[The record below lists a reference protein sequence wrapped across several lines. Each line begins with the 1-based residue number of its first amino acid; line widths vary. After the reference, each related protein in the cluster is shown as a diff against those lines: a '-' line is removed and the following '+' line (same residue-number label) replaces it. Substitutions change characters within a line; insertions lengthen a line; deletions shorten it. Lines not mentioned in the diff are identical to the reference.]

1 MAEVRFTLR
10 GEKNEVTF
18 SPIEN
23 NDGSIV
29 LYGRTSDGNE
39 KRIPITVENDI
50 FKLEDSDNLFEENKD
65 IIQERLLGLT
75 QEWLDKKS
83 SGIENDIDEDPYSTA
98 KPGYSPD
105 QIFVENKPFSIPQL
119 IQFIN
124 EGDIEISPN
133 FQRHFVWDKT
143 RQSRLIESIFLGLPL
158 PSIYFSQ
165 YKDGRLSIVDGL
177 QRLNTIKDFSDNK
190 LRLTNLEYL
199 TECNGHTYKEL
210 EGILS
215 PLRMRKFKQTQIM
228 GFVIDYRSPSAL
240 KFDLFKRLNTGG
252 KPLNSQEIRNCL
264 SRPHLQKAL
273 QEMATCPEFLEATDH
288 SVNDTRMAAQELVLR
303 FMYFFDKYSDTN
315 PIGDYSGRIDD
326 ELDNYIDRLNDLN
339 SYNSYIDHFKR
350 ALKSSFRIFGEYA
363 FRKIT
368 PEYKESRRTSINKLL
383 FTTTTVLLA
392 RHQSDYAARIDSI
405 SESDWSVAD
414 QLAWSIQHD
423 NRLFSALTWSTNA
436 KENFSIV
443 YPAIKQLFDQH
454 LPRV

>member
-1 MAEVRFTLR
+1 MAEVRFTLK
-10 GEKNEVTF
+10 GEINEVMF
-18 SPIEN
+18 SPVADDN
-23 NDGSIV
+23 SIV
-29 LYGRTSDGNE
+29 LYGKATDGKE
-39 KRIPITVENDI
+39 RRIPLSI
-50 FKLEDSDNLFEENKD
+50 DNGILSLKESNPFEESD
-65 IIQERLLGLT
+65 EIVRERLLGLA
-75 QEWLDKKS
+75 QEWLDAKS
-83 SGIENDIDEDPYSTA
+83 SGIENDIEEDPYKIT

-105 QIFVENKPFSIPQL
+105 EIFVENKPFSIPQL

-190 LRLTNLEYL
+190 LRLSNLEYL
-199 TECNGHTYKEL
+199 VECNGHTYTEL

-215 PLRMRKFKQTQIM
+215 PLRMRRFKQTQIM

-273 QEMATCPEFLEATDH
+273 QEMATCQEFVDATDK

-303 FMYFFDKYSDTN
+303 FMYFYDKYTDSN
-315 PIGDYSGRIDD
+315 PIGEYSGRIDD
-326 ELDNYIDRLNDLN
+326 ELDNYIDYLNDLDN
-339 SYNSYIDHFKR
+339 YNLYIDEFKL
-350 ALKSSFRIFGEYA
+350 ALTSSSRIFGEYA
-363 FRKIT
+363 FRKIA
-368 PEYKESRRTSINKLL
+368 PGFRESRRTPINKLL

-392 RHQSDYAARIDSI
+392 CHKSDYANRIAKI
-405 SESDWSVAD
+405 SDDDWSVAD
-414 QLAWSIQHD
+414 QLALLIQQD
-423 NRLFSALTWSTNA
+423 NKLFSALTWSTNA
-436 KENFSIV
+436 KENFATV
-443 YPAIKQLFDQH
+443 YPAMRQLFNQH
-454 LPRV
+454 LPQI